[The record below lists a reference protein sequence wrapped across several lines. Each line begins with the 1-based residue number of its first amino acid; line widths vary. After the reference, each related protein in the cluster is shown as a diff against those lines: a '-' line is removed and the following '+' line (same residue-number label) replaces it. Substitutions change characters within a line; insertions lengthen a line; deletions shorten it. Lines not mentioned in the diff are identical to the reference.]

1 MGDRWGSPGI
11 PFLFDMRWPTDV
23 DLLDRHPGT
32 GKSTVALG
40 LQAKGWKV
48 LEVND
53 LAKRH
58 GCSAARTRH
67 GTATTW
73 TWTSCR
79 RPWRRSGSTMVS

>member
-1 MGDRWGSPGI
+1 
-11 PFLFDMRWPTDV
+11 
-23 DLLDRHPGT
+23 
-32 GKSTVALG
+32 
-40 LQAKGWKV
+40 
-48 LEVND
+48 